1 MAGLDAYH
9 AANAL
14 FVDEEYEAALAS
26 YTRALEAEPENAT
39 YFAHRAAA
47 LLRLGQHVDAAA
59 DVSKALKIAP
69 TLKAFVRKGE
79 ALFLMEEFDA
89 AALAFRKG
97 LELVPDSI
105 VARRWIRKCEVRSAR
120 IARAGRARDVRPAR
134 SRPAPKLTRAARV
147 RPASQAELSGAVLPL
162 APLPAQADPIPPP
175 PAAAVATAA
184 TPAAA
189 RAPAP
194 VAATS
199 DPSRVRHE
207 WYQTLTHVVVT
218 ILARGVSA
226 ADVRVSYEPAALSA
240 EVSLRGGAGAEYQL
254 HLELFA
260 QIDVTACAHT
270 VDASRVEIK
279 LKKAVAAKW
288 DTLEGTG
295 EGGLAAYQPPAHG
308 AAEPAAAAGS
318 SRPAYPTSRPKKTDW
333 DKVESEVTKEEESA
347 KLDGDEALQKLFR
360 DIYARSDEDTRRA
373 MNKSFQTSGGTVL
386 STNWGEV
393 GTKDYEK
400 ERTAPDGQE
409 WKKWG

>member
-1 MAGLDAYH
+1 
-9 AANAL
+9 
-14 FVDEEYEAALAS
+14 
-26 YTRALEAEPENAT
+26 
-39 YFAHRAAA
+39 
-47 LLRLGQHVDAAA
+47 
-59 DVSKALKIAP
+59 
-69 TLKAFVRKGE
+69 
-79 ALFLMEEFDA
+79 
-89 AALAFRKG
+89 
-97 LELVPDSI
+97 
-105 VARRWIRKCEVRSAR
+105 
-120 IARAGRARDVRPAR
+120 
-134 SRPAPKLTRAARV
+134 
-147 RPASQAELSGAVLPL
+147 
-162 APLPAQADPIPPP
+162 
-175 PAAAVATAA
+175 
-184 TPAAA
+184 
-189 RAPAP
+189 
-194 VAATS
+194 
-199 DPSRVRHE
+199 
-207 WYQTLTHVVVT
+207 
-218 ILARGVSA
+218 VSA